1 MTRSSKAGAQRKAR
15 ANAPVH
21 TRSKMLSAH
30 LSAEIRE
37 EYGVRSARVCKG
49 DTVTVMRGD
58 EDIRG
63 NEGKVLEVYTKTG
76 RVSVEGVTAE
86 QADGT
91 AVIRPVHASNLM
103 ITKLNTED
111 PWRVDALKSMK
122 EERD

>member
-1 MTRSSKAGAQRKAR
+1 MVKSSKARTQRKAQ

-21 TRSKMLSAH
+21 KRRKMLSAH
-30 LSAEIRE
+30 LSAEMRD

-58 EDIRG
+58 ESIRG
-63 NEGKVLEVYTKTG
+63 NEGKVLEVFTKTG
-76 RVSVEGVTAE
+76 RVSVEGVTSE

-111 PWRVDALKSMK
+111 PWRVDALKNRK
-122 EERD
+122 EDRQ

>member
-1 MTRSSKAGAQRKAR
+1 
-15 ANAPVH
+15 
-21 TRSKMLSAH
+21 MLSAH